1 MGKAVVYE
9 LTNIRTDEK
18 FVGTADDISARFGVS
33 RAYISKQWSEGGR
46 IQFDWKVE
54 KLDKRLIIE
63 KPNNGSIPYALQEEW
78 DRVTAP
84 FKKLYAKNV
93 SRA

>member
-1 MGKAVVYE
+1 MAKAVVYE

-18 FVGTADDISARFGVS
+18 FVGTADEISARFGVS
-33 RAYISKQWSEGGR
+33 RGYISKQWSEGDR

-54 KLDKRLIIE
+54 KLDEKVISE

-78 DRVTAP
+78 DKVTTP
-84 FKKLYAKNV
+84 FKKLSAKKA
-93 SRA
+93 SKE